1 MKSSFIPSIC
11 FLRIFVFAAQ
21 YFALY
26 GEIYSARVTGNHV
39 EGFDPVS
46 LLIIF
51 FNGVVNV
58 DVYVDGGVDGS
69 CVSHSTGGAGFS
81 DAVNAL

>member
-1 MKSSFIPSIC
+1 MFSKKFSFT
-11 FLRIFVFAAQ
+11 AQ

-26 GEIYSARVTGNHV
+26 GEIYSARVTGDDV
-39 EGFDPVS
+39 DGFDPVS

-58 DVYVDGGVDGS
+58 DVYVAGGVDGS
-69 CVSHSTGGAGFS
+69 CVFHSTGGSTGGADGAGFS
-81 DAVNAL
+81 DAVNAF

>member
-1 MKSSFIPSIC
+1 M
-11 FLRIFVFAAQ
+11 
-21 YFALY
+21 
-26 GEIYSARVTGNHV
+26 YSARVTGDDV
-39 EGFDPVS
+39 DGFDPVS

-58 DVYVDGGVDGS
+58 VVYVAGGVYGLS
-69 CVSHSTGGAGFS
+69 VSHSTGGTGFL